1 MAQILIVDDEPRI
14 CRLVSRA
21 LERDGHV
28 VTEAGTGTA
37 ALRLAATEDFA
48 LILLDLM
55 LPGVGGL
62 DVLRHLTAARPDQRV
77 MILSAIG
84 DISARLACFSDGA
97 IDYLAK
103 PFVLA
108 ELTAR
113 VRLRVW
119 EPGAGAALHWL
130 RVGKI
135 SLDLQRRIAAVE
147 GQSIP
152 LSQREFLLLS
162 HLMRRAGRV
171 CRRDELLAQVWGY
184 TFDTPSNVVDVYVR
198 RLRAKLNPDSIETVR
213 NVGYCFVAA

>member
-21 LERDGHV
+21 LQKDGHV
-28 VTEAGTGTA
+28 VIEAGTGTA

-55 LPGVGGL
+55 LPGLGGL
-62 DVLRHLTAARPDQRV
+62 EVLRHLTVARPEQRV
-77 MILSAIG
+77 MI
-84 DISARLACFSDGA
+84 ISAVGDVSAKLECFADGA
-97 IDYLAK
+97 VDYLAK

-119 EPGAGAALHWL
+119 EPGAGPAGRWL
-130 RVGKI
+130 RAGKI
-135 SLDLQRRIAAVE
+135 SLDLQRRVAAVD
-147 GQSIP
+147 GHNVM
-152 LSQREFLLLS
+152 LSQREFLLLG
-162 HLMRRAGRV
+162 HLMRRAGQV
-171 CRRDELLAQVWGY
+171 CRRDELLTHVWGY
-184 TFDTPSNVVDVYVR
+184 TFDTSSNVVDVYVR
-198 RLRAKLNPDSIETVR
+198 RLRAKLNPDWIETVR